1 MPRSWPMKLYRR
13 ALHLEP
19 DNAALLE
26 AFGEACL
33 QMGQR
38 DEACE
43 AFGRSVELQPDGGA
57 HRYMYLGQLRS
68 GAEAVES
75 FARGVAIL
83 RSERAAVEQRSGSRE
98 ELQQAWVEATHALV
112 SGLCSTA
119 EIYLTDACDEPNA
132 EESCEALAMEALSL
146 VESLEVQTLA
156 EPFVTAANLR
166 LSQQRNDEATEL
178 LVKACSVVSSC
189 DEANLPPFD
198 LRLSMCRML
207 MEVDLSAE
215 AVEHLQNLRLEDDD
229 SLELR
234 YLLCYAAFQTNNTEL
249 GADEL
254 EKAIAFAQ
262 TPACDPDEKEWL
274 PQLLELQSEQ
284 AGMEG

>member
-1 MPRSWPMKLYRR
+1 MVKSKAKKSEVKKQSSSRSEADDAAQLAEDAQALMDRFDVHEAMKLYRR

-156 EPFVTAANLR
+156 EPFVTAVRRR
-166 LSQQRNDEATEL
+166 LPRRALASRATGASHG
-178 LVKACSVVSSC
+178 VCCATKAAPPAAACCSSYVLVSSAGQPAI
-189 DEANLPPFD
+189 E
-198 LRLSMCRML
+198 
-207 MEVDLSAE
+207 SAAE
-215 AVEHLQNLRLEDDD
+215 R
-229 SLELR
+229 
-234 YLLCYAAFQTNNTEL
+234 
-249 GADEL
+249 
-254 EKAIAFAQ
+254 
-262 TPACDPDEKEWL
+262 
-274 PQLLELQSEQ
+274 
-284 AGMEG
+284 